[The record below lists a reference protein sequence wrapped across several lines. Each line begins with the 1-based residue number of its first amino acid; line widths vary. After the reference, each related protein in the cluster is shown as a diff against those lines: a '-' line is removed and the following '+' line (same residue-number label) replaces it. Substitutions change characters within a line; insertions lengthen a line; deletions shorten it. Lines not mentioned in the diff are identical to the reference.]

1 MKRATCIAG
10 ARGSSGHRLK
20 GRVDTIHLSGRQL
33 NKLHEERDAIVVFK
47 KWVMLST
54 VRKVQTKAKDMV
66 DVGMDER

>member
-1 MKRATCIAG
+1 MAAAVIA
-10 ARGSSGHRLK
+10 LK
-20 GRVDTIHLSGRQL
+20 AELIPYISVGDSV